1 LISSLVRYFD
11 KIVSIIFKKGLKLEK
26 REFRK
31 LCKKRMEKVAG
42 FSRRYR
48 SHIVRCR
55 VANIIKKYNP
65 DSVLLYMPM
74 PHEPDIR
81 ALFRV
86 LAQNTKIYIPFMEG
100 ESFKLVQYRLPL
112 RKGRFGIMESNNS
125 HFYLPKIDLAVVP
138 VLGVDGKM
146 GRIGFGKGM
155 YDRFYATLKRKP
167 TTLFVQLRKCYTK
180 EIVTDSFDI
189 EADFYITP
197 EDIIFRGKRYVD
209 RNIDRRCRS
218 NR

>member
-1 LISSLVRYFD
+1 
-11 KIVSIIFKKGLKLEK
+11 LEK
-26 REFRK
+26 RVFRK
-31 LCKKRMEKVAG
+31 LCRERLEKALKNGRVYRNRIVL
-42 FSRRYR
+42 RR
-48 SHIVRCR
+48 VE
-55 VANIIKKYNP
+55 NIIKKYNP
-65 DSVLLYMPM
+65 KAVLLYMPM
-74 PHEPDIR
+74 SHEPDLR
-81 ALFRV
+81 PLFRR
-86 LAQNTKIYIPFMEG
+86 LAGRTKIYIPFMEG

-112 RKGRFGIMESNNS
+112 RRKRFGILESNNS

-155 YDRFYATLKRKP
+155 YDRFYASLDSRP
-167 TTLFVQLRKCYTK
+167 ITLFVQLCKCYTK

-197 EDIIFRGKRYVD
+197 EDIIVRGKRYVD
-209 RNIDRRCRS
+209 RTVDRRCRS